1 MAFLSYLVKIVLV
14 LHTYIRKKDGKKLKC
29 IFNSCSIFIMF
40 FLKDNYI
47 SLSHN
52 FNSEKDILFLT
63 VTRIELLIVQKKGM
77 KCIQGPKIGPTLKEE
92 KKM

>member
-1 MAFLSYLVKIVLV
+1 
-14 LHTYIRKKDGKKLKC
+14 
-29 IFNSCSIFIMF
+29 MF